1 MKELVSA
8 VMEFVPSV
16 GCERTED
23 ISNVAMGAN
32 AALLVGV
39 GVNAGD
45 PAGTNCSG
53 PNDS

>member
-1 MKELVSA
+1 MKALDPPA
-8 VMEFVPSV
+8 

-23 ISNVAMGAN
+23 PPNVAMCTN

-53 PNDS
+53 PNDSYDESL